1 VNLRKKK
8 ENTQV
13 STYQKMEDTELSDML
28 LKVAIELIEGNR
40 VKTDDGLAA
49 QLLWRAIGLNSMNQ
63 AAWLWRVKVM
73 NNDDDKIECLE
84 KVVYINPNNDAG
96 KRAQRALNQIRRGQT
111 PIPQTVDL
119 LRKR

>member
-1 VNLRKKK
+1 MMNNQQRM
-8 ENTQV
+8 
-13 STYQKMEDTELSDML
+13 SDTDLSDML

-49 QLLWRAIGLNSMNQ
+49 QLLWRSIGLNSMNQ
-63 AAWLWRVKVM
+63 AAWMWRAKVM
-73 NNDDDKIECLE
+73 QNEDDKIECLE
-84 KVVYINPNNDAG
+84 KVVYLNPNNDAG
-96 KRAQRALNQIRRGQT
+96 KRAQRAINQIRQGQT